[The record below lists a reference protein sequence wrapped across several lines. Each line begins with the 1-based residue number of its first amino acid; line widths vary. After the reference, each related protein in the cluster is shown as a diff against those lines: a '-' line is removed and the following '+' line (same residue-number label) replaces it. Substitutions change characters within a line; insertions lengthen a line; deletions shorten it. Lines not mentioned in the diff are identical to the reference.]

1 MRTTKRKSV
10 ELLAPAGNFACI
22 KAAVANGADAVYFG
36 VDQFNA
42 RIRAENFT
50 VQDLPQTMAYLHKYG
65 VRGYVTLNIL
75 IFEDELEDA
84 KRLILDCIAAGVDA
98 LIVQDIG
105 LLELIREISPDY
117 PIHGSTQM
125 TLTSAEAIEFLAP
138 YRMEVAVLGRENN
151 LRQIQ
156 KISSMTEVPLEVFV
170 HGALCVSYS
179 GQCLTSE
186 MLGGRSANRG
196 ECAQSCRLQD

>member
-170 HGALCVSYS
+170 HGALCVDRKSVV
-179 GQCLTSE
+179 
-186 MLGGRSANRG
+186 
-196 ECAQSCRLQD
+196 